1 MIGPKY
7 VSELEPYQTVFT
19 LGIWNSLFLGKLYV
33 FSCLTSKSQKSSFR
47 EIFVDLNSFMTEIPI
62 I

>member
-1 MIGPKY
+1 MIGPKF

-33 FSCLTSKSQKSSFR
+33 FSCLTSKSQKVVSERF
-47 EIFVDLNSFMTEIPI
+47 L
-62 I
+62 